1 MKHTEVNKMLA
12 HGYRV
17 IVTFNDGSETR
28 TYEYKSEKVA
38 DSVIRSY
45 RRQSFVANVIKE
57 EL

>member
-1 MKHTEVNKMLA
+1 MLA

-17 IVTFNDGSETR
+17 IVTFNGGSETR

-57 EL
+57 EF

>member
-1 MKHTEVNKMLA
+1 MLA
-12 HGYRV
+12 HGYSV

-57 EL
+57 EF